1 MENSPSIS
9 PHVRTRN
16 HITHSQKLMI
26 LKENREDGIPISIL
40 ARKHGI
46 HPITIY
52 QWKRKMSQDDQELS
66 LEKIKEILLEN
77 ERLKKENKSL
87 KVKVADLSI
96 DTEILKDALDIVK
109 KKESFK
115 ASRIAAEVKELKK
128 YQVTRITKTLG
139 LHRTT
144 LYKKAKPIMKFYQ
157 KPQHDLVL
165 SEIKEVLKQRPSYG
179 YKRVTSLINRKRKEN
194 GLNPYNKKPILR
206 VMLMYGL
213 VLLKSMKSRDHQST
227 GKVMTLHSNTRW
239 CSDCFE
245 IKCFNGEKVF
255 VAFVLDTHDRELV
268 GYVGKSKPIQKKDIQ
283 ALMLLTVEKRFTET
297 KAPREI
303 QFLTDRGSIYGSKE
317 TIQLAR
323 SLGLKSC
330 FTMAYTLEINGMAEA
345 RVMSCTFAHKNN
357 EPR

>member
-1 MENSPSIS
+1 
-9 PHVRTRN
+9 
-16 HITHSQKLMI
+16 
-26 LKENREDGIPISIL
+26 
-40 ARKHGI
+40 
-46 HPITIY
+46 
-52 QWKRKMSQDDQELS
+52 
-66 LEKIKEILLEN
+66 
-77 ERLKKENKSL
+77 
-87 KVKVADLSI
+87 
-96 DTEILKDALDIVK
+96 
-109 KKESFK
+109 
-115 ASRIAAEVKELKK
+115 
-128 YQVTRITKTLG
+128 
-139 LHRTT
+139 
-144 LYKKAKPIMKFYQ
+144 
-157 KPQHDLVL
+157 
-165 SEIKEVLKQRPSYG
+165 
-179 YKRVTSLINRKRKEN
+179 
-194 GLNPYNKKPILR
+194 
-206 VMLMYGL
+206 MYGL

-330 FTMAYTLEINGMAEA
+330 FTMAYTLEINGMAESLVKTIKRDYA
-345 RVMSCTFAHKNN
+345 YTNDCYSADSVLQMLLGWISDYNEVVPHSALGMMSSMEYTKKTN
-357 EPR
+357 